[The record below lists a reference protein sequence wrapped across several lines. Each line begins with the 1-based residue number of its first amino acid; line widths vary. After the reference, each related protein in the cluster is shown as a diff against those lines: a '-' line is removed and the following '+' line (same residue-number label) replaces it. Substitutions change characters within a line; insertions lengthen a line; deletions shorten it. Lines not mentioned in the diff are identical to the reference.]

1 MSAEITFET
10 PENIQVAYQPAGL
23 GTRFVAWFVD
33 NIIMIAASVVIFF
46 ILICSGVISDSV
58 IRDIVEPGREAA
70 RRTVER
76 SPSEPPQAVMYFIGL
91 FLLVS
96 GLGSFIYYGLSELFL
111 RGQTLGKRMS
121 GIRVVRLDGFALDP
135 GGILVRN
142 IFRVIDHLPPL
153 WLVPLVSKKSQRLGD
168 MVAGTVVVF
177 DKPESIS
184 NLRLSLS
191 QCPAGEAKFVFAAAT
206 LKRARP
212 QDFAAVEKIL
222 ERWEQ
227 LTGDQQQTFLGQL
240 VPPLAARLKTDLP
253 AADQRL
259 QFLYDLLAA
268 EYRRQHLSLG

>member
-1 MSAEITFET
+1 MSAKITFET

-33 NIIMIAASVVIFF
+33 NIIMYAVGIAILV
-46 ILICSGVISDSV
+46 ILICSGVITDTV
-58 IRDIVEPGREAA
+58 LRDVTELGREPA
-70 RRTVER
+70 RRSVEQ
-76 SPSEPPQAVMYFIGL
+76 PPGGPPQVTLYFVGL

-96 GLGSFIYYGLSELFL
+96 GLGSFFYYGLSELFS

-153 WLVPLVSKKSQRLGD
+153 WIVPLVSKKSQRLGD

-191 QCPAGEAKFVFAAAT
+191 QRPAGEAKFVFDAAT

-227 LTGDQQQTFLGQL
+227 LTGSQRQTFLGQL

-253 AADQRL
+253 PDDQRL
-259 QFLYDLLAA
+259 QFLLDLLAA
-268 EYRRQHLSLG
+268 EYRRQHRSLG

>member
-1 MSAEITFET
+1 MSAKIQFET

-33 NIIMIAASVVIFF
+33 NIIMFAAGVVIFF
-46 ILICSGVISDSV
+46 ILICSGVITDTV
-58 IRDIVEPGREAA
+58 IRDIVEPGRESA
-70 RRTVER
+70 RRSVDR
-76 SPSEPPQAVMYFIGL
+76 SPGQTPEVGFYFIGL

-111 RGQTLGKRMS
+111 RGQTLGKRLW

-135 GGILVRN
+135 GGIFVRN

-191 QCPAGEAKFVFAAAT
+191 QRPSGEAQFVFDAAT

-227 LTGDQQQTFLGQL
+227 LTGNQQQTFLGQL

-253 AADQRL
+253 PDDQRL
-259 QFLYDLLAA
+259 QFLLDLLAA